1 MTIFTEKRLTFLRF
15 VAVGVGG
22 AVVLFA
28 ATYAFQRAGAAPI
41 WGYALAYAIAF
52 VFSYS
57 LQRAWTFGA
66 RHSHN
71 EAFPRYLVLQLG
83 CATASALTGQA
94 LTNWTACPPI
104 LISAISTVI
113 ASALSFLGA
122 SLWVFSARRVR
133 TDP

>member
-1 MTIFTEKRLTFLRF
+1 MTSAAEQRRTFLRF
-15 VAVGVGG
+15 VTVGVGG

-28 ATYAFQRAGAAPI
+28 ATYGFQRAGAAPI
-41 WGYALAYAIAF
+41 WGYALAYLIAF

-71 EAFPRYLVLQLG
+71 EALPRYLLLQLV
-83 CATASALTGQA
+83 CAGASALTGQA
-94 LTNWTACPPI
+94 LTNWTSCPPI
-104 LISAISTVI
+104 LISACSTVL

-122 SLWVFSARRVR
+122 SFWVFSARRVR
-133 TDP
+133 TGA